1 MAKKQIV
8 IAATELFDGK
18 GKQENKTIV
27 IEGNKIIDIAK
38 GAASPDFIDYEGI
51 VTPAFIDAHS
61 HIGMCR
67 EGEPASEEE
76 TNETLNQICPLNDP
90 LDSIYFDDRG
100 LKDAVDF
107 GVLYSC
113 VVPGSG
119 NIIGGR
125 AMIIKNYAANR
136 SEALVKDYGYKMAL
150 GFNPRSTTEW
160 KGERP
165 HTRMG
170 VYSLLEKTLDD
181 LLIKMKKAQLAKD
194 NKIREVLKKSPFSKI
209 GDPEVKPEIELVYD
223 EYALEFSSQ
232 ENALL
237 DLLFGGKTAKVHV
250 HKEDDI
256 LYLIE
261 LKKKYGLKVT
271 ADHACDVHH
280 KEIFDELAD
289 NNISIV
295 YGPWEGAAYK
305 VELKHA
311 YYQNTSLLM
320 ASYAFYGLM
329 SDHPVVLARSLK
341 ESLKYFLIQGM
352 SEEEAISLIT
362 YKNAKIL
369 GIDDTLG
376 TIEVGKTASLI
387 VWDKNP
393 LNLGAYPLAVIGE
406 GKILRDRTKK

>member
-1 MAKKQIV
+1 MKKRQIIIKAK
-8 IAATELFDGK
+8 ELFDG
-18 GKQENKTIV
+18 ENKQRNKFV
-27 IEGNKIIDIAK
+27 VVEEDKIIDVISGRLVA
-38 GAASPDFIDYEGI
+38 DYEGF

-76 TNETLNQICPLNDP
+76 SNETLNQICPLNNP
-90 LDSIYFDDRG
+90 LDSIYFDDRAM
-100 LKDAVDF
+100 KDAVDF

-119 NIIGGR
+119 NLIGGR
-125 AMIIKNYAANR
+125 AMIIKNCAENR
-136 SEALVKDYGYKMAL
+136 SEAVVKDYGYKMAL

-170 VYSLLEKTLDD
+170 IYSLLEKTFDN
-181 LLIKMKKAQLAKD
+181 LLIKKEKTNLQKMREMREINQKRSKGEIDD
-194 NKIREVLKKSPFSKI
+194 NEVESQTAL
-209 GDPEVKPEIELVYD
+209 IEDLRK
-223 EYALEFSSQ
+223 LEFSAE

-237 DLLFGGKTAKVHV
+237 EILSGRKTCKVHV

-256 LYLIE
+256 LYLIR
-261 LKKKYGLKVT
+261 LKNKYGLKVT
-271 ADHACDVHH
+271 ADHACDVFHR
-280 KEIFDELAD
+280 EIFDKLAEND
-289 NNISIV
+289 IPVV
-295 YGPWEGAAYK
+295 YGPWEGFSCK

-311 YYQNTSLLM
+311 FYQNVLCLM
-320 ASYAFYGLM
+320 LSRAFCGLM

-341 ESLKYFLIQGM
+341 ETLRYFLIQGM

-369 GIDDTLG
+369 GIDDILG
-376 TIEVGKTASLI
+376 TIEPDKLASLI
-387 VWDKNP
+387 IWDKHP
-393 LNLGAYPLAVIGE
+393 LYLGSFPKLVMAE
-406 GKILRDRTKK
+406 GKILRERR